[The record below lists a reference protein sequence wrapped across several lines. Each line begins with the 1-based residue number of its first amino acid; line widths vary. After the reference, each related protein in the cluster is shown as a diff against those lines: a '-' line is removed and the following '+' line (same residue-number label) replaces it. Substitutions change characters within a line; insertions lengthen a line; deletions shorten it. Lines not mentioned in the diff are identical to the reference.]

1 MPSVRSSVNCKAAS
15 ALLLLL
21 ASPAAAVPVVP
32 NFSQGLV
39 TSRTESKTVIKENIR
54 SESYRTGFE
63 YSVSGTGVEPANGVV
78 SPPAGK
84 TNINLSSRSTW
95 KQTAPGA
102 AFQFAETYSSPGL
115 IEKVMIDRETIIESV
130 TDSTSTFSQ

>member
-1 MPSVRSSVNCKAAS
+1 MIR
-15 ALLLLL
+15 LIFLLLL

-39 TSRTESKTVIKENIR
+39 TSSTESKTIVKESIR

-63 YSVSGTGVEPANGVV
+63 YSVSGTGVQPANGIV
-78 SPPAGK
+78 SPSAGSK
-84 TNINLSSRSTW
+84 NLNFSSRSNW
-95 KQTAPGA
+95 VQTTPGA
-102 AFQFAETYSSPGL
+102 AFQFAETYSGPGL
-115 IEKVMIDRETIIESV
+115 IEKVMIDRETVIESV

>member
-1 MPSVRSSVNCKAAS
+1 VIR
-15 ALLLLL
+15 LIFLLLL

-39 TSRTESKTVIKENIR
+39 TSRTESKTIIKENIR
-54 SESYRTGFE
+54 SESFRTGFE
-63 YSVSGTGVEPANGVV
+63 YSVSGTGVSPSSGIV
-78 SPPAGK
+78 SPPASNK
-84 TNINLSSRSTW
+84 TLNLSSRSTW
-95 KQTAPGA
+95 VQTTPGA
-102 AFQFAETYSSPGL
+102 AFQFAETYSGPGL